1 MKWAETGLE
10 VHFCLFADWNE
21 FRDGKIDRSVLIQ
34 RMDQISTELRTQLET
49 GSRSPDKKTRTF
61 CRKLLKI
68 YPALW
73 NFSRIPEVEPTN
85 NFAERTVRGAVIWR
99 KCSYGHHS
107 QLGERFVERM
117 LSVVSTLK
125 LRSQNVLD
133 YLYESIKSYRQNQI
147 SLQMTNQL

>member
-1 MKWAETGLE
+1 MGETGLE
-10 VHFCLFADWNE
+10 VHSCLFSDWNE

-73 NFSRIPEVEPTN
+73 NFSRIPGVEPTN

-147 SLQMTNQL
+147 CLQMTNQL